1 MGILELIVRRRV
13 MTTVLVLIAVILGAL
28 SYSSLGLRS
37 MPEIEFPM
45 ATITTIYPGG
55 SPEEIETEVTRRIED
70 AISSIAGIDE
80 IQSYSQQGMSLVLVT
95 FRLEEDID
103 IKAMDI
109 RDKLDLVRASL
120 PDDVEDPIVGKFDIG
135 QMPIMTL
142 ALVGPQPVNELYRVA
157 DEELRKPLSQVPGVA
172 DIQITG
178 GQRREIQVLLDPVLL
193 RKYKVSP
200 DDVARAIQSTNLE
213 IPAGHITERARE
225 YTIRTAG
232 RFSSVE
238 QILRVPI
245 RSAGGGTVELRHV
258 GRVED
263 IFEEERSRS
272 HADGQHSI
280 ILTVLKQSDANE
292 VEVADGVRAKKPELD
307 RLLPAGAQMFV
318 AEDASEFIRGALSN
332 VTSNLLIGIL
342 LTSIVLYLFI
352 GSWRG
357 MLIAGVVIPAAVVVT
372 FSLLL
377 FSGFTLNILTLTAL
391 ALSVG
396 IVVNNSIM
404 ILETAERFL
413 DKGLPPVE
421 AAIAGTKDIGLAVF
435 ASMAT
440 NLVVFLPM
448 AFMGQIIGRL
458 FKEFGLT
465 IVYATVVS
473 LVVSYTLTP
482 MMCGWLL
489 KQRSSGDPPSGL
501 VRRALMAAVRALPW
515 LWGVAF
521 DWVRQLYLGI
531 LDWCLRWRKA
541 TVVLAVLLLAA
552 VVFVAA
558 KFVGMEFFPVSD
570 EGQFRVSVETP
581 VGSSLDFTEGRVSEA
596 ERIIREHV
604 PYLEHYYGRIGR
616 VSGFLGSSTTGTNI
630 AEIGVVISD
639 RSERDESVYDILNKL
654 RPLLAKVHSAKLTAG
669 AAGHMGGGGKP
680 VAIEVTGEDLD
691 ELRAAAAEVVREVEN
706 VPGTSG
712 VDQSWRSGQPEIQV
726 IPHLEQSGRYGLSVR
741 DIALT
746 VRTYL
751 EGRVISQF
759 RDKGEDYDVR
769 VRLDAEHRRW
779 AEDVKDL
786 FIKSV
791 ATGEMIQIGQVAEA
805 SHESGP
811 TVITRKDRRRLI
823 TVEADLTGGR
833 PQGAVE
839 HDIRQRL
846 ARNSSIPPSVSVG
859 LGGQSELRRKNFAE
873 LFKALGTACVL
884 TFLCVAGIIESF
896 VFGTIIILSI
906 PVSLVGVVFAML
918 VGNVT
923 VSILSLMAMVMLV
936 GMVVN
941 STIVVLDY
949 ATRPEHKHLPAAQR
963 VREACD
969 VRFRVIVMANL
980 TTIAAMVPLSL
991 GMGFAAEI
999 FQPIA
1004 VVEIGGVVASGTL
1017 ALLVIP
1023 AAYTMVENWREKG
1036 RTRRQTLAGRLT

>member
-1 MGILELIVRRRV
+1 
-13 MTTVLVLIAVILGAL
+13 MTTVIVLIAVILGGL

-55 SPEEIETEVTRRIED
+55 SPEEIETEITRRIED
-70 AISSIAGIDE
+70 GVSSIAGIDA
-80 IQSYSQQGMSLVLVT
+80 IQSYSQQGMSLVLVS

-103 IKAMDI
+103 VKAMDI

-120 PDDVEDPIVGKFDIG
+120 PEDVQDPIVGKFDIG
-135 QMPIMTL
+135 QMPVMTL
-142 ALVGPQPVNELYRVA
+142 ALVGPQPVNELYRMA
-157 DEELRKPLSQVPGVA
+157 DEDLRKPLSQVPGVA

-178 GQRREIQVLLDPVLL
+178 GQRREIQVLLDPALL
-193 RKYKVSP
+193 RKHNVSP

-213 IPAGHITERARE
+213 VPAGHITEGARE
-225 YTIRTAG
+225 YTIRTTG
-232 RFSSVE
+232 RFSNVE

-245 RSAGGGTVELRHV
+245 RTMGGSTLELRHV

-263 IFEEERSRS
+263 TFEEERSRS
-272 HADGQHSI
+272 HADGQHSV

-292 VEVADGVRAKKPELD
+292 VGVADGVRARKPELD
-307 RLLPAGAQMFV
+307 RLLPPGAQMFI
-318 AEDASEFIRGALSN
+318 AEDASAFIRGALSN
-332 VTSNLLIGIL
+332 VASNLLIGVL
-342 LTSIVLYLFI
+342 LTSIMLYLFV

-357 MLIAGVVIPAAVVVT
+357 MLIAVVVIPAAVVVT

-404 ILETAERFL
+404 ILENAERFL

-448 AFMGQIIGRL
+448 AFMGEIVGRF

-473 LVVSYTLTP
+473 LLVSYTLTP
-482 MMCGWLL
+482 MMCGALL
-489 KQRSSGDPPSGL
+489 KARTGADPPSGRL
-501 VRRALMAAVRALPW
+501 GRLLMLMVHAVPR

-521 DWVRQLYLGI
+521 DQIKRAYLDI
-531 LDWCLRWRKA
+531 LDWCLRWRAA
-541 TVVLAVLLLAA
+541 TVAVT
-552 VVFVAA
+552 VVALVASLFIA
-558 KFVGMEFFPVSD
+558 GRFLGMEFFPQSD
-570 EGQFRVSVETP
+570 EGQFKVSVETP
-581 VGSSLDFTEGRVSEA
+581 VGSSLDFTETRVLEA
-596 ERIIREHV
+596 EGIIRDHV

-616 VSGFLGSSTTGTNI
+616 VSGFLGSSSTGTNI

-639 RSERDESVYDILNKL
+639 KSEREQSVYDILNDL
-654 RPLLAKVHSAKLTAG
+654 RPRLAQVHSAKLTA
-669 AAGHMGGGGKP
+669 ATAGHMGAGGKP
-680 VAIEVTGEDLD
+680 ISVELTGEDLD
-691 ELRAAAAEVVREVEN
+691 ELRRAASEVVREVEQ

-712 VDQSWRSGQPEIQV
+712 VDQSWRTGQPEIRIV
-726 IPHLEQSGRYGLSVR
+726 PHLEQSGRYGLSAR

-751 EGRVISQF
+751 EGSIVSQF
-759 RDKGEDYDVR
+759 KDRGEDYDVR
-769 VRLDAEHRRW
+769 IKLDPEYRRW
-779 AEDVKDL
+779 SEDVKGM
-786 FIKSV
+786 FIKST
-791 ATGEMIQIGQVAEA
+791 ATGEMIPIGQVAEPRD
-805 SHESGP
+805 ESGP

-823 TVEADLTGGR
+823 TVGADLTGER
-833 PQGAVE
+833 PQGTVE
-839 HDIRQRL
+839 NEIRQRL
-846 ARNSSIPPSVSVG
+846 QDNTRIPRGVNIG
-859 LGGQSELRRKNFAE
+859 FGGQSEMRQKNFAE
-873 LFKALGTACVL
+873 LFKALGTASIL

-896 VFGTIIILSI
+896 VFGTVIILSI
-906 PVSLVGVVFAML
+906 PVSLTGVVLAML
-918 VGNVT
+918 IGDVG
-923 VSILSLMAMVMLV
+923 VSILALMAMIMLV

-941 STIVVLDY
+941 SAIVVLDY
-949 ATRPEHKHLPAAQR
+949 ATRPEHKHLPPVQR
-963 VREACD
+963 VREACE
-969 VRFRVIVMANL
+969 VRFRVMAMANL
-980 TTIAAMVPLSL
+980 TAIVAMVPLSL

-1004 VVEIGGVVASGTL
+1004 IVQIGGILASGTL
-1017 ALLVIP
+1017 ALLVVP
-1023 AAYTMVENWREKG
+1023 AVYAMIENRRQRMKG
-1036 RTRRQTLAGRLT
+1036 RLVPHDAGSPRSA